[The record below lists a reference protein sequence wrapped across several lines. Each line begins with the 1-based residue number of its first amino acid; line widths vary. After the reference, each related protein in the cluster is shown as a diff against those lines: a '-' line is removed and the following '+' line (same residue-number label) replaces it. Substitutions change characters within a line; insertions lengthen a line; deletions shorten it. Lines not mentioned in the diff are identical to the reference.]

1 MSNNKVY
8 NNPIYFEKV
17 KNNSLKVNFTNEHL
31 IIGKSFFKN
40 NNVYL
45 NNTDKTIFYF
55 MKNDKY
61 NVMKNNKYNVIKN
74 KNIML

>member
-8 NNPIYFEKV
+8 NNPIYFEK
-17 KNNSLKVNFTNEHL
+17 KNNNSLKINFNNKL

-55 MKNDKY
+55 MKNKKY
-61 NVMKNNKYNVIKN
+61 NVMKNKKYNVMKN